1 MNTGKS
7 MTIIIPCYNEANN
20 IRLMASELEKVF
32 SDLPYRWEMLFIDD
46 GSTDC
51 TLKILTEIVLQTS
64 SLRYISLSRNFG
76 KEAALK
82 AGYDHARGDAVISL
96 DADLQHPPAI
106 IPEMIRLWEEGYEVV
121 CTQRAED
128 RSLPWMKR
136 ATSKL
141 FYQLL
146 NKFCSINLCYGV
158 SDFRLLDRSVV
169 DIIKMLPEKDL
180 FFRGIVKWTGFR
192 QTSIDYYP
200 NKRLHGMSK
209 YNLSKLLI
217 LAIDSII
224 SFSIRPL
231 YYMVFLGLMFT
242 CLSLAYI
249 PYLVYCLLFN
259 YALSTWISILAT
271 AFLLGGLHLSIT
283 GLVGVYAGK
292 SYEQAKQRPQYII
305 GRSSFEL

>member
-1 MNTGKS
+1 MNTEKLI
-7 MTIIIPCYNEANN
+7 TIVIPCYNEANN
-20 IRLMASELEKVF
+20 ICLMVSELEKVF
-32 SDLPYRWEMLFIDD
+32 SDLPYRWEMLFVDD
-46 GSTDC
+46 GSTDS
-51 TLKILTEIVLQTS
+51 TLKTLTEIFPRTS
-64 SLRYISLSRNFG
+64 NLRYISFSRNFG

-96 DADLQHPPAI
+96 DADLQHPPSI

-128 RSLPWMKR
+128 HSLPWMKR

-146 NKFCSINLCYGV
+146 NKLCSINLRYGV
-158 SDFRLLDRSVV
+158 SDFRLLNRNVV

-180 FFRGIVKWTGFR
+180 FFSGIVKWTGFR
-192 QTSIDYYP
+192 QASVDYYP
-200 NKRLHGMSK
+200 NKRLHGISR

-217 LAIDSII
+217 LAIDSIV

-231 YYMVFLGLMFT
+231 YYMVFLGLIFS
-242 CLSLAYI
+242 CLSLSYI
-249 PYLVYCLLFN
+249 PYLIYCLLFSHS
-259 YALSTWISILAT
+259 LSTWFSILA
-271 AFLLGGLHLSIT
+271 AVFLFGGLHLSIT
-283 GLVGVYAGK
+283 GLVGIYAGK

-305 GRSSFEL
+305 AHTRFE